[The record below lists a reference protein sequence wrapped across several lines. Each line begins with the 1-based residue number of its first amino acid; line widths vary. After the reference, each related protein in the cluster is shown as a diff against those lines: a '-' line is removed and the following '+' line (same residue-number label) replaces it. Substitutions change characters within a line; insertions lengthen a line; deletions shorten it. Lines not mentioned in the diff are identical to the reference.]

1 MPAMAIDGAEITS
14 RVLAERPRLFS
25 AAEAVRSALNLGA
38 DLLLPPVCISCRKRA
53 GAHGLLCG
61 DCWARIDFIVPPL
74 CSRLGVP
81 LPYDAGEPSLSAGA
95 IADPPVY
102 DRARAAAR
110 YSSTMRDPIQ
120 SFKYGDRHEGVP
132 MFGRWMAAAGAELLA
147 GADVILPVPLYRS
160 RLWSRRFNQSA
171 MLAQEVGNLTGVAVD
186 CFLLARVK
194 RTPSQVGL
202 TAAQERGRG
211 VPGDGG
217 QGGVAGEAHRRGG
230 RRDHHRCHRRG
241 LRQGAETGRCGSGRY
256 PRTRQGRGTFGHAA
270 IGWNLR
276 GHTLTYRNKTR
287 PNGRRS
293 GTSMTRVVLYAT
305 PYCGYCRAAKHLL
318 GKKGVT
324 FTEIDVSEDV
334 ERRRE
339 MIGRAFGRRTVPQIF
354 INDTHI
360 GGYDELAQLE
370 RAGKLDALLAEVAPV
385 SALAAVPGE

>member
-81 LPYDAGEPSLSAGA
+81 LPYDAGEPSLSAAA

-120 SFKYGDRHEGVP
+120 SFKYGDHHEGVP

-171 MLAQEVGNLTGVAVD
+171 ILAQEVGNLTGVAVD

-202 TAAQERGRG
+202 TAAQRRKN
-211 VPGDGG
+211 
-217 QGGVAGEAHRRGG
+217 VAGAFRVTAAKGALREKRIVVVDDVITTGATAEACARVLKRA
-230 RRDHHRCHRRG
+230 
-241 LRQGAETGRCGSGRY
+241 GAARVDIL
-256 PRTRQGRGTFGHAA
+256 ALA
-270 IGWNLR
+270 
-276 GHTLTYRNKTR
+276 
-287 PNGRRS
+287 
-293 GTSMTRVVLYAT
+293 RVVEPSAM
-305 PYCGYCRAAKHLL
+305 LL
-318 GKKGVT
+318 
-324 FTEIDVSEDV
+324 
-334 ERRRE
+334 
-339 MIGRAFGRRTVPQIF
+339 
-354 INDTHI
+354 
-360 GGYDELAQLE
+360 
-370 RAGKLDALLAEVAPV
+370 
-385 SALAAVPGE
+385 

>member
-25 AAEAVRSALNLGA
+25 AAEAVRGALNLAA

-81 LPYDAGEPSLSAGA
+81 LPYDTGEPSLSAGA

-110 YSSTMRDPIQ
+110 YSSTMRDLIQ

-132 MFGRWMAAAGAELLA
+132 LFGRWMAAAGAELLA
-147 GADVILPVPLYRS
+147 GADVIVPVPLYRS

-171 MLAQEVGNLTGVAVD
+171 MLAQEVGKLTGVPVD

-194 RTPSQVGL
+194 RTPSPGRAHRGA
-202 TAAQERGRG
+202 AAQERRRG

-217 QGGVAGEAHRRGG
+217 EGGVAGEAHRRGR

-241 LRQGAETGRCGSGRY
+241 LRQGAEAGRCGAGRY
-256 PRTRQGRGTFGHAA
+256 PRARQGRGTFGHAA
-270 IGWNLR
+270 IVWNLR
-276 GHTLTYRNKTR
+276 GHTLTYATK
-287 PNGRRS
+287 GR
-293 GTSMTRVVLYAT
+293 MAE
-305 PYCGYCRAAKHLL
+305 AA
-318 GKKGVT
+318 
-324 FTEIDVSEDV
+324 
-334 ERRRE
+334 
-339 MIGRAFGRRTVPQIF
+339 
-354 INDTHI
+354 
-360 GGYDELAQLE
+360 EL
-370 RAGKLDALLAEVAPV
+370 R
-385 SALAAVPGE
+385 